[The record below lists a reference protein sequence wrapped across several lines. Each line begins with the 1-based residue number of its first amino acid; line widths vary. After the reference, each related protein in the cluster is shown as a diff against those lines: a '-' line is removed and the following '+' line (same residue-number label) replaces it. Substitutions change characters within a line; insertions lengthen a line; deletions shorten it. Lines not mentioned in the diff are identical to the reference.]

1 MTPILACS
9 VFVSGGLPKFMS
21 TIGRKFGQDEA
32 GDRTQTSS
40 NEPQIDGSPRN
51 RLGATLVRHDGQ
63 RRRRGGAALA
73 RAVFEGQRMVLYVR
87 AAPGAIRR
95 NAKVLGCLTRRSE
108 WHGPGSTDNAYQ
120 ARFTANLFH
129 LASDRIFML
138 ALAHG
143 SRHGVARHF
152 ERLISELL
160 PERPMPGGGRL
171 AADKRPYRLKPGFR
185 AKPRFAWI
193 APDILDLLRAY
204 GEVRGRWH
212 ARREAEAIIARC
224 L

>member
-1 MTPILACS
+1 
-9 VFVSGGLPKFMS
+9 
-21 TIGRKFGQDEA
+21 
-32 GDRTQTSS
+32 
-40 NEPQIDGSPRN
+40 
-51 RLGATLVRHDGQ
+51 
-63 RRRRGGAALA
+63 
-73 RAVFEGQRMVLYVR
+73 MVLYVR

-160 PERPMPGGGRL
+160 PERPTPGGGRL

-185 AKPRFAWI
+185 AKPRFA
-193 APDILDLLRAY
+193 
-204 GEVRGRWH
+204 
-212 ARREAEAIIARC
+212 
-224 L
+224 